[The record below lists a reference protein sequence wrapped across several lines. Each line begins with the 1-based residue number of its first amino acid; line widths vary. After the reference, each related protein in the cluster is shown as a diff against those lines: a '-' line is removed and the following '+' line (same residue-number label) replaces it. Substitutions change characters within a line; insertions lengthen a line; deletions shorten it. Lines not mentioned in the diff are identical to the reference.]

1 MPSILKRRGSN
12 RGVFFA
18 LLLSANVICSN
29 LASADTAGMLT
40 DPILTSNRIPF
51 IAIHG
56 LPPARSAI
64 LLPNGRTQL
73 SLHADVAN
81 TSITEGRGARRTV
94 IDGETHRL
102 ELDLRRGLDNGWEI
116 GANLPVLRHG
126 GGFLDRPIE
135 EWHKFFGL
143 PNGNRDRLPRNRLL
157 FSQRNRDGSGFLL
170 DSDGGGIGDLQLS
183 VSRSLGDGLALRSA
197 LKLPTG
203 DSNRLAGS
211 GAVALSSSVHAS
223 GRFRT
228 RLHWSVSGGFLLGGS
243 SDVLQSSAKST
254 VAFGS
259 TTLAW
264 KASDALV
271 LKAQLDAH
279 SAVYEGTGEPLNR
292 ATFQLSIGAAFA
304 IADTWALE
312 VGFSE
317 DIAVETA
324 PDVVFHAGLRHR
336 F

>member
-1 MPSILKRRGSN
+1 MPSALKRRGSN

-40 DPILTSNRIPF
+40 DPIPTSNRIPF

-73 SLHADVAN
+73 SLHADAAN
-81 TSITEGRGARRTV
+81 TSIVDGQGAQRTV

-116 GANLPVLRHG
+116 GATIPALRHS

-135 EWHKFFGL
+135 EWHNVFGL
-143 PNGNRDRLPRNRLL
+143 PDGNRDRLPRNRLL
-157 FSQRNRDGSGFLL
+157 FSQRSSDGSGFVL
-170 DSDGGGIGDLQLS
+170 DSDGGGIGDIQLS
-183 VSRSLGDGLALRSA
+183 VSRQLGDGLALRTA

-203 DSNRLAGS
+203 DSARFTGS
-211 GAVALSSSVHAS
+211 GAGALSTSLHAS

-228 RLHWSVSGGFLLGGS
+228 SLHWHASGGLLLSGS
-243 SDVLQSSAKST
+243 SDVLRSRAEST

-264 KASDALV
+264 EVGDTLV

-279 SAVYEGTGEPLNR
+279 TAVYEGTGKPLNR
-292 ATFQLSIGAAFA
+292 ATFQLSVGAAFA
-304 IADTWALE
+304 IADAWALE

-324 PDVVFHAGLRHR
+324 PDVVFHAGLKHR